1 MGGVL
6 RMTSHLTIRCIQEP
20 IQKVLVGRCNF
31 ELGLTLIMQKRLD
44 PETGVNKP
52 FENVLCKGRIQK
64 FFQRGGIN
72 FRRFFK
78 RSFFR
83 QS

>member
-1 MGGVL
+1 
-6 RMTSHLTIRCIQEP
+6 
-20 IQKVLVGRCNF
+20 
-31 ELGLTLIMQKRLD
+31 MQKRLD
-44 PETGVNKP
+44 LETGVNKP
-52 FENVLCKGRIQK
+52 FENVSCQQRIQK
-64 FFQRGGIN
+64 FVQGGGII